1 MLAAAIER
9 GWNMTDFI
17 KKAVLTGL
25 GLTAA
30 TVKALEGEIRRL
42 VKLGKLNA
50 SEADKIIADLARSG
64 EKQVKEYRKT
74 LEEAVRKAVE
84 SLGLAR
90 RSEVEEL
97 RKRLAALE
105 KARGGRSAR

>member
-1 MLAAAIER
+1 
-9 GWNMTDFI
+9 MTDFI

-30 TVKALEGEIRRL
+30 TVKALEDEIRRL

-105 KARGGRSAR
+105 KVRGGRSAR